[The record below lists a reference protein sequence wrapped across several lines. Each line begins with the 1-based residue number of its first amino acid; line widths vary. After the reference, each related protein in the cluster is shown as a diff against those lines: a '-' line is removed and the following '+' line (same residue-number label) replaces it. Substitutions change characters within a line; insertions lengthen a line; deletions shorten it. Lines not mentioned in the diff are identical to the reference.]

1 MKYLHSPSQHH
12 DHHDHKTMKAV
23 EFEGKAFDITVK
35 KLPIPKV
42 RLPHDAIIRV
52 TSSGICGTDLHVFHG
67 RVPVNPPM
75 TMGHEIVGIVHS
87 LGSKVTDLKVGDR
100 VIVSAVIN
108 DDHLGGE
115 ADDESIGG
123 LGFGTFP
130 GFSQFNGGQAGY
142 VRVPFATDNLLLLPK
157 GTDNEL
163 DYVMLADIFPTA
175 NWALDASGFK
185 LGDVVVIFGAGPVG
199 LLAAYSAFLRGAS
212 KVYSV
217 DRVPERLAKAK
228 SIGAIPIDFSKS
240 DPVAQILK
248 HEPAGVDR
256 ACDCIGYECVDAKG
270 KNVGNLV
277 LTQAIQ
283 VTRVAGGIG
292 VIGVYSP
299 SDPRG
304 ATPALKKGIFEIPFG
319 ESWFK
324 GQTIRSGIVP
334 FREYQPALLKMIQ
347 SGRAKP
353 SFIVDRELK
362 IDDAPEAYQ
371 EFSDRDFI
379 KSVIRFGNF
388 EGQEAN
394 SEVEEE
400 EEERPLRKRKRNSAS
415 A

>member
-1 MKYLHSPSQHH
+1 
-12 DHHDHKTMKAV
+12 MKAV
-23 EFEGKAFDITVK
+23 EFEGKAFDMKVK
-35 KLPIPKV
+35 TLQIPKV
-42 RLPHDAIIRV
+42 RKSHDAIIRV

-87 LGSKVTDLKVGDR
+87 IGSKVSDLKVGDR
-100 VIVSAVIN
+100 VIVSGIIT
-108 DDHLGGE
+108 DDNLGGDD
-115 ADDESIGG
+115 DDEVVGG
-123 LGFGTFP
+123 LGIGDIP
-130 GFSQFNGGQAGY
+130 GFFQFNGGQAGY
-142 VRVPFATDNLLLLPK
+142 VRVPFASDNVLLLPE
-157 GTDNEL
+157 GTENEL

-185 LGDVVVIFGAGPVG
+185 FGDVVVIFGAGPVG
-199 LLAAYSAFLRGAS
+199 LLTAYSAFLRGAS

-248 HEPAGVDR
+248 REPEGVDR
-256 ACDCIGYECVDAKG
+256 TCDCIGYECVDAKG

-277 LTQAIQ
+277 LTQAVH
-283 VTRVAGGIG
+283 VTRSGGGIG
-292 VIGVYSP
+292 VIGVYLP
-299 SDPRG
+299 QDPRG

-334 FREYQPALLKMIQ
+334 LREYQPALLKLIQ

-353 SFIVDRELK
+353 SFIVDREIK
-362 IDDAPEAYQ
+362 IDDAPETYQ
-371 EFSDRDFI
+371 EFSDHDFI
-379 KSVIRFGNF
+379 KSVIRFGDF
-388 EGQEAN
+388 EGKESS
-394 SEVEEE
+394 SEIEE
-400 EEERPLRKRKRNSAS
+400 EEERPLRKRKRNGAS